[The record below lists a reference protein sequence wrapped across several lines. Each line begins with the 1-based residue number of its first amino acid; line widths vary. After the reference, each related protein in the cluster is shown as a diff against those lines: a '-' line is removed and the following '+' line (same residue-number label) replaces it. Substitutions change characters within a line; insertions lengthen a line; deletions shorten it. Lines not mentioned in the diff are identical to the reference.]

1 MKFKKHIS
9 FILAFFLLVSNIG
22 FAVDLHYCRGEVA
35 SVKPI
40 YWKNTESLNS
50 VNDNCCGPKV
60 IYNVQKKDSCC
71 KDKVVHFQKKSEN
84 GTLNSLSFNPDFICL
99 LKEWNPIIFPEIS
112 KFEGNPITA
121 YYYCDANAPPLF
133 KLYHQFLFYA

>member
-22 FAVDLHYCRGEVA
+22 FAVDVHYCGGEVA

-40 YWKNTESLNS
+40 YWKNTESPNS
-50 VNDNCCGPKV
+50 VKDNCCGPKV
-60 IYNVQKKDSCC
+60 TSNVQKKDSCC

-84 GTLNSLSFNPDFICL
+84 TILDSISFIPDFVFL
-99 LKEWNPIIFPEIS
+99 VDEWNPIIFSEIS
-112 KFEGNPITA
+112 KCVGNPITS
-121 YYYCDANAPPLF
+121 YYCDANAPPLF

>member
-1 MKFKKHIS
+1 MKFKKHITS
-9 FILAFFLLVSNIG
+9 ILAFFLLVSNIG
-22 FAVDLHYCRGEVA
+22 FAADVHYCGGEVA

-60 IYNVQKKDSCC
+60 TSNVQKKDSCC

-84 GTLNSLSFNPDFICL
+84 TILDSISFLPNFVFL
-99 LKEWNPIIFPEIS
+99 FEEWNPIIFPKVS
-112 KFEGNPITA
+112 KFEGSCITS
-121 YYYCDANAPPLF
+121 YYCDAHAPPLF
-133 KLYHQFLFYA
+133 KLYHQYLFFA

>member
-22 FAVDLHYCRGEVA
+22 FAVDVHYCGGEVA

-40 YWKNTESLNS
+40 YWKNTEFPNS
-50 VNDNCCGPKV
+50 VKDNCCGLKV
-60 IYNVQKKDSCC
+60 TSNVQKKDSCC

-84 GTLNSLSFNPDFICL
+84 TTLNSISFLPNFVFL
-99 LKEWNPIIFPEIS
+99 VEEWNPIIFSEIS
-112 KFEGNPITA
+112 KCVGNPITS
-121 YYYCDANAPPLF
+121 YYCDANAPPLF
-133 KLYHQFLFYA
+133 KLHHQFLFYA